1 MRPILAATLTLA
13 LSGLSF
19 SGAMAQEAGPAK
31 VTQSSLGPVLSDE
44 RGMTLYTFTRD
55 MTGYSNCNGPCAA
68 AWPPLL
74 APADAKASGDWTII
88 LRDDGKRQWA
98 YKGSALYGWSKD
110 AAPGDVA
117 GDGADNGK
125 WRAAKP

>member
-1 MRPILAATLTLA
+1 MRPILAAVLTVA
-13 LSGLSF
+13 LSGLSL
-19 SGAMAQEAGPAK
+19 SGALAQETGPAK
-31 VTQSSLGPVLSDE
+31 VAQTSLGPALTDA

-74 APADAKASGDWTII
+74 APADAKAGGDWTII

-110 AAPGDVA
+110 AAPGDVT

-125 WRAAKP
+125 WHVAKP

>member
-1 MRPILAATLTLA
+1 MRPILAAALTVA
-13 LSGLSF
+13 LSSLSL
-19 SGAMAQEAGPAK
+19 SAAVAQEAGPAK
-31 VTQSSLGPVLSDE
+31 VGQTSLGPALTDQ

-74 APADAKASGDWTII
+74 APADAKVSGDWTVIP
-88 LRDDGKRQWA
+88 RDDGRRQWA
-98 YKGSALYGWSKD
+98 YKGRALYDWSKD
-110 AAPGDVA
+110 TAPGDVA

-125 WRAAKP
+125 WHVAKP